1 MTTFQWTPDRAAAL
15 ARVDEIDPR
24 AYARTRNALDGAV
37 TRLSPWIT
45 HGFVDL
51 PEIVTRLRQQRG
63 LGPLDKLTC
72 EFAWREFFHHV
83 RRHAGEGILED
94 LRTPIWRGR
103 YAQALPEDLRTAST
117 GIRVIDAGIR
127 QLYADGWLH
136 NHHRMW
142 LASYVVHTR
151 KVHWRVGADWMYGHL
166 LDGDLPSNHLS
177 WQWCAGTFSAK
188 PYLFDAA
195 NVARYAPALASP
207 GTAIDQ
213 AYDALDAHA
222 RTGGDAGPERS
233 DASPTAMPALLDR
246 SPAAGTWPALDAT
259 MLRGRR
265 VALLHPWSMRRPDQA
280 DIAIG
285 VFHAPF
291 HARFPWSM
299 ARWDFVTGGMT
310 RIADVL
316 WWGDVTALRP
326 ALRDAASVEAVHT
339 DEPEYA
345 GALQNVTTLQHPV
358 PRFTADPATPC
369 RSFSAF
375 WGKVAPAWEH
385 LRAEASRR

>member
-1 MTTFQWTPDRAAAL
+1 MKTFQWIPDRAAAL
-15 ARVDEIDPR
+15 ARVDDIDPR

-51 PEIVTRLRQQRG
+51 PEIVSHLREHRD
-63 LGPLDKLTC
+63 LGPLDKLTY

-83 RRHAGEGILED
+83 RRHAGEGILDD
-94 LRTPIWRGR
+94 LRTPVWSGR
-103 YAQALPEDLRTAST
+103 YAQALPDDVRTGST
-117 GIRVIDAGIR
+117 GVRVIDAGVR

-142 LASYVVHTR
+142 IASYVVHTR

-195 NVARYAPALASP
+195 NVARHAPALASP
-207 GTAIDQ
+207 GTAIDHGY
-213 AYDALDAHA
+213 AALETHA
-222 RTGGDAGPERS
+222 RSGGDAGPEPT
-233 DASPTAMPALLDR
+233 DTTPTAMPALLQTP
-246 SPAAGTWPALDAT
+246 PASSAWPAIEAT
-259 MLRGRR
+259 AVRGRR
-265 VALLHPWSMRRPDQA
+265 IALLHPWSMRRPA
-280 DIAIG
+280 DADVAIG

-299 ARWDFVTGGMT
+299 ARWDFVIGGMA
-310 RIADVL
+310 RVADVL
-316 WWGDVTALRP
+316 WWGDISTLRAALK
-326 ALRDAASVEAVHT
+326 DATSVETVHT
-339 DEPEYA
+339 DEPEYMTA
-345 GALQNVTTLQHPV
+345 IQDVASVQHPA
-358 PRFTADPATPC
+358 PRFTADPAAPC
-369 RSFSAF
+369 RSFSDF
-375 WGKVAPAWEH
+375 WGKVAPAWQH
-385 LRAEASRR
+385 RGASPSRR